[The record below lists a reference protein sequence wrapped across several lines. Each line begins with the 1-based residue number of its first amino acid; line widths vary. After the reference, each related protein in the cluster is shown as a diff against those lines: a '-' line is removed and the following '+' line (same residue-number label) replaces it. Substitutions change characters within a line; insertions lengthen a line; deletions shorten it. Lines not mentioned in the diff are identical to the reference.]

1 MPEWM
6 QLAHSYWLTRRG
18 LPLWVGQIRIVGL
31 YLPFAPDSLGL
42 SFFLDEMRRE
52 QTHMPGDG
60 AIITPATIRFFRDL
74 KRDNRKEWMDANRD
88 RYRSE
93 VVEPFRKLL
102 MALAPY
108 VLKLDPG
115 IDTAGRT
122 GVNFSRINRDIRF
135 ARDKTPY
142 RPQMYL
148 TFPDPGAGENARTQL
163 YIGIS
168 AEAVTA
174 GFRAYAM
181 GPARNSPFRQ
191 MVLPRVAAN
200 PNWVARQK
208 SRLGRRYQ
216 SYWYSTEKGEWTKH
230 EGWPLGPEEWKKL
243 QGWVVRRKFPQSAAT
258 LPRFVTDID
267 HLFRDVYPLFTFVS
281 SPRWKA

>member
-1 MPEWM
+1 
-6 QLAHSYWLTRRG
+6 
-18 LPLWVGQIRIVGL
+18 
-31 YLPFAPDSLGL
+31 
-42 SFFLDEMRRE
+42 
-52 QTHMPGDG
+52 
-60 AIITPATIRFFRDL
+60 
-74 KRDNRKEWMDANRD
+74 
-88 RYRSE
+88 
-93 VVEPFRKLL
+93 
-102 MALAPY
+102 
-108 VLKLDPG
+108 
-115 IDTAGRT
+115 
-122 GVNFSRINRDIRF
+122 
-135 ARDKTPY
+135 
-142 RPQMYL
+142 
-148 TFPDPGAGENARTQL
+148 
-163 YIGIS
+163 
-168 AEAVTA
+168 
-174 GFRAYAM
+174 
-181 GPARNSPFRQ
+181 